1 MVGSCSNGNL
11 TDEDGVTLVGV
22 TVKVDSFSLAENQ
35 NMVYLQYT
43 LTVTVF
49 EYICCLSTKCARVF
63 LCYSPPFTRGVKIIT
78 VFPTVV
84 TKSTNPATVLVTY
97 LTPRS

>member
-35 NMVYLQYT
+35 T
-43 LTVTVF
+43 W
-49 EYICCLSTKCARVF
+49 YI
-63 LCYSPPFTRGVKIIT
+63 YNIH
-78 VFPTVV
+78 
-84 TKSTNPATVLVTY
+84 
-97 LTPRS
+97 